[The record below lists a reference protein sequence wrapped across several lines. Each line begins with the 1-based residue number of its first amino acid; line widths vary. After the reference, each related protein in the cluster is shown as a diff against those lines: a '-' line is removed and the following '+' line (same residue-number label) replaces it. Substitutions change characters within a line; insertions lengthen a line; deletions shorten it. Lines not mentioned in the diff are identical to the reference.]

1 MKRFAWTIFLS
12 AFLLFQVQ
20 PLVSKRIL
28 PWFGGSPAVWTTCM
42 LFFQLL
48 LLGGYVYAHLV
59 ATRLGPR
66 RQVAVHLVLL
76 GAAAAALPL
85 LFLPLC
91 LGGSWK
97 PSGPDWP
104 TGRIAWLLA
113 VTVGLPFFALSST
126 SPLLQ
131 KWFTLARP
139 RGAVYRLYAL
149 SNVGSLLALVTFPVV
164 MEPLLSGRTLA
175 IVWAAGF
182 AAFVLLCA
190 WSALGALRAAG
201 VAQPVGVAQPPS
213 AGDWVGESAGD
224 SLVRQSQA
232 GAPVPHHDDAAAGSP
247 PPEPPVPALVWL
259 LWLLL
264 PACASIMLLS
274 VTNAMCEDI
283 AVVPFLWVLPL
294 GLYLLS
300 FIICFDS
307 DYWYYRPVFWPLM
320 IGAIAY
326 MCYVLG
332 VGASAD
338 LAVQLG
344 GLALG
349 LFACA
354 MVCHG
359 ELVRLK
365 PAPGRL
371 TAFYLMVA
379 AGGALGGVFVTL
391 VAPFVFKTFVELHVG
406 IWLSAAVA
414 LVALGYGLRY
424 RAPDAWMARLIRRV
438 PAWLRWTGISLAAA
452 GLVALGVVLAHLAMR
467 DRKNV
472 ICTTRN
478 FYGVLRVEEFH
489 ADNPERHSF
498 WLLHGRITHGVQYTG
513 SLRRTPVTYYGKKT
527 GLGVALDY
535 YPRQD
540 GLRVWAVGMGTA
552 TVAVYGKPGD
562 LYRFFEINSNV
573 VDLATNSGYFT
584 YFTDSPAHCEVVM
597 GDARLSIE
605 REPPDQRFDVLI
617 LDAFSSDAIPVHLL
631 TYEAF
636 EIYLRHMNPGGIIAV
651 HISNR
656 HLDLEPV
663 VVGLAVRC
671 HLQIVSRET
680 FSGGDDTQYNTQWM
694 LLTNNKEFLARPE
707 VQDDAD
713 EVTSRAC
720 YWTDDFSD
728 LFSIIRWR
736 QDR

>member
-48 LLGGYVYAHLV
+48 LLGGYVYAHLI
-59 ATRLGPR
+59 ATRLGQR
-66 RQVAVHLVLL
+66 RQVVVHLVVL
-76 GAAAAALPL
+76 GAAVAALPL
-85 LFLPLC
+85 LFLPLY
-91 LGGSWK
+91 LSGSWK
-97 PSGPDWP
+97 PSSPDFP
-104 TGRIAWLLA
+104 TWRIAWLLA
-113 VTVGLPFFALSST
+113 ATVGLPFFALSST

-139 RGAVYRLYAL
+139 HGAVYRLYSL
-149 SNVGSLLALVTFPVV
+149 SNIGSLLALVTFPVL

-175 IVWAAGF
+175 IVWAIGF

-190 WSALGALRAAG
+190 WSGLGSLRARPLDGGSTAEN
-201 VAQPVGVAQPPS
+201 A
-213 AGDWVGESAGD
+213 ESAEGRTEGD
-224 SLVRQSQA
+224 SSSARSQRPLQYDRA
-232 GAPVPHHDDAAAGSP
+232 GAA
-247 PPEPPVPALVWL
+247 EEPVPARVWL

-307 DYWYYRPVFWPLM
+307 EYWYYRPVFWPLM

-326 MCYVLG
+326 MCYVMG

-338 LAVQLG
+338 LAAQLG

-365 PAPGRL
+365 PGPRRL

-391 VAPFVFKTFVELHVG
+391 VAPLVFKTYAELHVG

-414 LVALGYGLRY
+414 LAALGYGLRY
-424 RAPDAWMARLIRRV
+424 RARDAWMAYLVRRA
-438 PAWLRWTGISLAAA
+438 PAWLRWCGASLAAA
-452 GLVALGVVLAHLAMR
+452 GLVALAVALAHLAGN
-467 DRKNV
+467 DREHV
-472 ICTTRN
+472 VCTRRN
-478 FYGVLRVEEFH
+478 FYGVLRVEEYH
-489 ADNPERHSF
+489 NDNPDRHSF

-513 SLRRTPVTYYGKKT
+513 ILRRSPVTYYGKRT

-562 LYRFFEINSNV
+562 LCRFFEINSNV

-584 YFTDSPAHCEVVM
+584 YFADSPAHCEVVM

-605 REPPDQRFDVLI
+605 RQPPDQRFDVLI

-636 EIYLRHMNPGGIIAV
+636 QIYLRHMNPGGIIAV

-663 VVGLAVRC
+663 VVGLGQRC
-671 HLQIVSRET
+671 GLQVVFRET
-680 FSGGDDTQYNTQWM
+680 VSGADETQYNTQWM

-713 EVTSRAC
+713 EVTKRAC

-728 LFSIIRWR
+728 LFTIIRWGKER
-736 QDR
+736 